1 MLGSCGG
8 DSFVSLDF
16 LLRRQVMGH
25 CQHHRTCQT
34 SACSVCALERGAL
47 ERGALLPFST
57 QPRGLHRS
65 LFPSCS
71 HSGRVSSYGMA
82 LLPKERECPRSV
94 GKRFSMFLNVSTID
108 IIITH
113 VIR

>member
-16 LLRRQVMGH
+16 PLRRQVMGH

-47 ERGALLPFST
+47 LPFST
-57 QPRGLHRS
+57 QLRGLHRP

-71 HSGRVSSYGMA
+71 HSGRLSSYGMA